1 MEDRADK
8 LENSQE
14 DGDPE
19 LVEPKTSSAGKGSKA
34 KKGGSKK
41 GGGGAKKGGEK
52 KPEKGKGDGKKIE
65 GEKDGEKGSSKKE
78 EEGGKKPSKGNSGK
92 KTSTK
97 TKGKKAGTKK
107 VEKEEPITGSSEL
120 EEAAKKMKELEAR
133 LEDMVSVG
141 EELAREKEALDEE
154 RRRASLLESRVKELE
169 GVEARASDM
178 ETRMGELE
186 SFIAQI
192 REEQSYSSE
201 KKETISPPPSEPI
214 SHLAPHDISP
224 SSEMTDAPPPN
235 AQTEKGPPA
244 PMDEKMEKPPTGTSP
259 REPQISREEAAIDMT
274 APMQSPPHD
283 EGAGQEADVMASS
296 TTQSMEHISTQED
309 LLESIPSLLSDMVDV
324 NSRMGALERS
334 IVNVARAPSAMDIE
348 SLREEL
354 LNTMGKT
361 RASEHARTLGR
372 TGISRDS
379 EKEMKKIEE
388 KLSDLMDE
396 VGFGESLDVSK
407 IPPNIL
413 EVVYQTT
420 LNDIFLAMRKT
431 LGDYDAE
438 NALSKILD
446 DVRLKTSGSE
456 LFYFDGRIV
465 QTRNIAKAIEKKLVS
480 AKQMHT
486 TYSVLLESFLDTIP
500 SHKAKN
506 FRAMIKLKSQ
516 EYAIDAATRH
526 SHRII
531 ELSEQLDNSIRN
543 SSSLSAALNS
553 KHKDMEDAIESQE
566 QNLLAMIKEQGA
578 KTDALFQSIP
588 ETYSTMPTLEE
599 ANKHLEE
606 MERRMKSLSSDVGKV
621 LASIGLKDIGDK
633 EQEEGSSE
641 EKVEPAVPEQDI
653 EVLKEPKKEKQ
664 AKAPEKKIMPLL
676 PGTIEIG
683 DDDEAMD
690 FLTNVYHGDIPKKSK
705 KEATEGDEALSMLE
719 ALALP
724 KKSEKGKKS
733 MKKAVEKAE
742 TIEEKAEKKAPKKKS
757 GKKVSSEEGKL
768 EEKKTEKKGGK
779 KKSGKAKKTEKVEET
794 IKEKAE
800 KKADTIKEAVEEK
813 KTEKKG
819 GKAEGK
825 GKKTKKVEETIKETV
840 EKKAPKK
847 KGGKKATS
855 GKGKLEEKKAENAG
869 KKEESKKKAAVSDED
884 KMAVLALLEE
894 EKSLAK
900 LKKESPLKYTV
911 LLDALKALI
920 DEERIAIETRGRTA
934 VYRRTK
940 DKKK

>member
-1 MEDRADK
+1 MAMEDRADK

-407 IPPNIL
+407 I
-413 EVVYQTT
+413 
-420 LNDIFLAMRKT
+420 
-431 LGDYDAE
+431 
-438 NALSKILD
+438 
-446 DVRLKTSGSE
+446 
-456 LFYFDGRIV
+456 
-465 QTRNIAKAIEKKLVS
+465 
-480 AKQMHT
+480 
-486 TYSVLLESFLDTIP
+486 
-500 SHKAKN
+500 
-506 FRAMIKLKSQ
+506 
-516 EYAIDAATRH
+516 
-526 SHRII
+526 
-531 ELSEQLDNSIRN
+531 
-543 SSSLSAALNS
+543 
-553 KHKDMEDAIESQE
+553 
-566 QNLLAMIKEQGA
+566 
-578 KTDALFQSIP
+578 
-588 ETYSTMPTLEE
+588 
-599 ANKHLEE
+599 
-606 MERRMKSLSSDVGKV
+606 
-621 LASIGLKDIGDK
+621 
-633 EQEEGSSE
+633 
-641 EKVEPAVPEQDI
+641 
-653 EVLKEPKKEKQ
+653 
-664 AKAPEKKIMPLL
+664 
-676 PGTIEIG
+676 
-683 DDDEAMD
+683 
-690 FLTNVYHGDIPKKSK
+690 
-705 KEATEGDEALSMLE
+705 
-719 ALALP
+719 
-724 KKSEKGKKS
+724 
-733 MKKAVEKAE
+733 
-742 TIEEKAEKKAPKKKS
+742 
-757 GKKVSSEEGKL
+757 
-768 EEKKTEKKGGK
+768 
-779 KKSGKAKKTEKVEET
+779 
-794 IKEKAE
+794 
-800 KKADTIKEAVEEK
+800 
-813 KTEKKG
+813 
-819 GKAEGK
+819 
-825 GKKTKKVEETIKETV
+825 
-840 EKKAPKK
+840 
-847 KGGKKATS
+847 
-855 GKGKLEEKKAENAG
+855 
-869 KKEESKKKAAVSDED
+869 
-884 KMAVLALLEE
+884 
-894 EKSLAK
+894 
-900 LKKESPLKYTV
+900 
-911 LLDALKALI
+911 
-920 DEERIAIETRGRTA
+920 
-934 VYRRTK
+934 
-940 DKKK
+940 